1 MYAKPES
8 PPPFVVHMT
17 YQYGD
22 SSKFP
27 YGKRQRMREAR
38 VWQVDPPSYF
48 GEGKYLAVAPEAASL
63 LIDYMAPTLTL
74 TLHGPNPHP
83 DPTWPQPSP

>member
-1 MYAKPES
+1 
-8 PPPFVVHMT
+8 MT

-48 GEGKYLAVAPEAASL
+48 TGGKYLAVAPEAAAL
-63 LIDYMAPTLTL
+63 PIDYLPKTCTTAEAAERFNKEEARPI
-74 TLHGPNPHP
+74 
-83 DPTWPQPSP
+83 SPYLA

>member
-38 VWQVDPPSYF
+38 VWQVM
-48 GEGKYLAVAPEAASL
+48 L
-63 LIDYMAPTLTL
+63 LPNLTPT
-74 TLHGPNPHP
+74 
-83 DPTWPQPSP
+83 PTKP

>member
-1 MYAKPES
+1 MPQRLYARTNH
-8 PPPFVVHMT
+8 PPPFALHMT

-38 VWQVDPPSYF
+38 VWWVDPPSYF
-48 GEGKYLAVAPEAASL
+48 VRP
-63 LIDYMAPTLTL
+63 P
-74 TLHGPNPHP
+74 P
-83 DPTWPQPSP
+83 

>member
-38 VWQVDPPSYF
+38 VWQVT
-48 GEGKYLAVAPEAASL
+48 
-63 LIDYMAPTLTL
+63 LIPNLTPTPNQTLTL
-74 TLHGPNPHP
+74 P
-83 DPTWPQPSP
+83 